1 MIRARV
7 VGEVWATRRA
17 PGLDGR
23 RLLLCAQPNGRVMV
37 AIDVLD
43 AREGQEVLVSVG
55 SGARNVLEP
64 GPNNR
69 HLLADAAISL
79 LVDGGG

>member
-7 VGEVWATRRA
+7 VGEVWATRRS

-23 RLLLCAQPNGRVMV
+23 RMVLCALPNGRVMV
-37 AIDVLD
+37 ALDTLD
-43 AREGQEVLVSVG
+43 AREDQEVLVSVG

-69 HLLADAAISL
+69 HLLCDAAISL
-79 LVDGGG
+79 LIDGEG